1 MLRFQAS
8 EQARKER
15 MQQTIFDIGMYDGT
29 DTAYYLESGYRVVS
43 VEANPLLVDN
53 AKRQFE
59 SAIAAGQLLVVN
71 AAISSD
77 GKPVSLVLSGDSLAA
92 SSVIA
97 ERIAHRR
104 PVSAIRVTGVTLP
117 QLFADYGVPH
127 FLKVDI
133 EGADRLCVLSLTRE
147 SRPEFLS
154 FEVGDDADELIAYA
168 ASIGFSRFK
177 IMNQST
183 FRELANQ
190 DPLSDRA
197 IRRLIKYL
205 GYQEP
210 LYVRRAGRFF
220 KTVQCSGPVPWLSGG
235 SWSSSDAIRSRLK
248 HARSS
253 NLLAGWYDV
262 HATI

>member
-1 MLRFQAS
+1 
-8 EQARKER
+8 
-15 MQQTIFDIGMYDGT
+15 MQQTVFDIGMYDGT
-29 DTAYYLESGYRVVS
+29 DTAYYLESGYRVVA
-43 VEANPLLVDN
+43 VEANPSLVDR

-59 SAIAAGQLLVVN
+59 SAIATGQLTVVN

-77 GKPVSLVLSGDSLAA
+77 GMPVSLVLSGEDLAS
-92 SSVIA
+92 SSVIE

-104 PVSAIRVTGVTLP
+104 PVDAIMVPGVTLP
-117 QLFADYGVPH
+117 QLFAEYGVPH

-147 SRPEFLS
+147 NRPSFLS
-154 FEVGDDADELIAYA
+154 FEVGEDADELIAYA
-168 ASIGFSRFK
+168 ASIGFGRFK
-177 IMNQST
+177 IIQQNR

-190 DPLSDRA
+190 DPFSDRV

-210 LYVRRAGRFF
+210 LLVRRAGRFF
-220 KTVQCSGPVPWLSGG
+220 RTTHCSGPVPWLSDG
-235 SWSSSDAIRSRLK
+235 SWSSSDATRSRLR
-248 HARSS
+248 HARSA

-262 HATI
+262 HATS